1 MLGGWKMYKNFRVI
15 IVLSCIAITHAVG
28 AYTYRFKNETSKN
41 VEIAFKLAGINEPL
55 ETITVSAMGRNSR
68 SIGGWR
74 VGLCFKGRDD
84 LSMRILPDGAP
95 FLPLLIEKN
104 TSYYDEFM
112 ETNKVPSEIFNPRRN
127 IAKGDMKT
135 AAERSNQLLMCFDR
149 TFTIVETSDHQFM
162 LIYE

>member
-1 MLGGWKMYKNFRVI
+1 MAIKCAM
-15 IVLSCIAITHAVG
+15 ITHAIG
-28 AYTYRFKNETSKN
+28 AYTYRFENTTNKN
-41 VEIAFKLAGINEPL
+41 VEISFKLAGINEPT
-55 ETITVSAMGRNSR
+55 ETIKVPAMGNDGKPGTASR

-74 VGLCFKGRDD
+74 IGLCFKGRDD
-84 LSMRILPDGAP
+84 LSMRILPDGTP

-112 ETNKVPSEIFNPRRN
+112 ETRNVPSEIFNPRRN

-149 TFTIVETSDHQFM
+149 TFTIVETSDHIFM

>member
-1 MLGGWKMYKNFRVI
+1 MKNYFYVI
-15 IVLSCIAITHAVG
+15 IAVKCAMITHALG
-28 AYTYRFKNETSKN
+28 AYTYRFENTTDKNIEM
-41 VEIAFKLAGINEPL
+41 AFKLAGINEPL
-55 ETITVSAMGRNSR
+55 EKIMVPARGNDNKSGVASR

-84 LSMRILPDGAP
+84 LSMRILPDGKS

-104 TSYYDEFM
+104 TSLYDEFM
-112 ETNKVPSEIFNPRRN
+112 ETRNVPSEIFNPRRN

-149 TFTIVETSDHQFM
+149 TFTIVETNDHQFM